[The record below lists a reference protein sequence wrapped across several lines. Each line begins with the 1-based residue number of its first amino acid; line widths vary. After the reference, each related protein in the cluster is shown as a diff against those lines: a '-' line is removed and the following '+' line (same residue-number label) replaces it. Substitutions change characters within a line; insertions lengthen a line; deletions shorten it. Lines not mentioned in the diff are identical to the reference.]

1 MRPVRP
7 LRGMRSPGFLVH
19 GDVEPAP
26 SGKGPSAQARDS
38 KIVIVDRSILPQGLP
53 LPPETCGLLSRTAA
67 QAALPRPF
75 REETGADRRRDSQR
89 RGVGLAM
96 SGGNSGKTKICVF
109 WRMSVRASSF
119 FQRRRKRE
127 KSFLP
132 QEEFRR
138 PGNRRQPRPPRL
150 RSAEKPKDAT
160 HKKGLATVVG
170 RTPRGVAETLRTA
183 SFCARQHRT
192 QPSLPR
198 RRFRSGRILLRP
210 GLFFRHHL
218 HHVHVGPDV
227 HARPRAHGKEPERL
241 EAFQQNGMEG
251 DALEKVGKVG
261 FPVLLFL
268 GGFAGSVLRED
279 RRFAPGRRNER
290 RQGVT
295 ALVSQIFAPDLGCF
309 RLGESASLRVT
320 QKDAG
325 RVPGVRPVRRLL
337 VETFRPAASFFG
349 VVHDADAL
357 VRQQKRSARR
367 SASGVSAGRRSVVSP
382 HSRAVTTR

>member
-19 GDVEPAP
+19 GDVGPAP

-67 QAALPRPF
+67 QAALPRPC

-127 KSFLP
+127 KSFSP

-150 RSAEKPKDAT
+150 RSAEKN
-160 HKKGLATVVG
+160 KGCDPQKG
-170 RTPRGVAETLRTA
+170 
-183 SFCARQHRT
+183 ARH
-192 QPSLPR
+192 
-198 RRFRSGRILLRP
+198 
-210 GLFFRHHL
+210 
-218 HHVHVGPDV
+218 
-227 HARPRAHGKEPERL
+227 
-241 EAFQQNGMEG
+241 
-251 DALEKVGKVG
+251 
-261 FPVLLFL
+261 
-268 GGFAGSVLRED
+268 
-279 RRFAPGRRNER
+279 GRR
-290 RQGVT
+290 QV
-295 ALVSQIFAPDLGCF
+295 A
-309 RLGESASLRVT
+309 
-320 QKDAG
+320 AG
-325 RVPGVRPVRRLL
+325 R
-337 VETFRPAASFFG
+337 
-349 VVHDADAL
+349 H
-357 VRQQKRSARR
+357 
-367 SASGVSAGRRSVVSP
+367 
-382 HSRAVTTR
+382 